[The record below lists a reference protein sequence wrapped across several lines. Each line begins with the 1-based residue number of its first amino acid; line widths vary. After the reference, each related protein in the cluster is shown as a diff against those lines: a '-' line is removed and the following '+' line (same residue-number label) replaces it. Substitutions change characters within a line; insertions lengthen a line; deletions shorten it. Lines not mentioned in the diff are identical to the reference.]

1 MTVFAGEEGVS
12 RYQAVVLKSGLKLY
26 AKTGMKPNRAWTPTR
41 MLRLAEHIT
50 GRKFKRGEYML
61 AHDALAEWL
70 ENN

>member
-1 MTVFAGEEGVS
+1 MVTFTGKEEVA
-12 RYQAVVLKSGLKLY
+12 RYQAVVLKSGLKLF

-50 GRKFKRGEYML
+50 GHKFKRGEYMK
-61 AHDALAEWL
+61 AHDTLAVWL